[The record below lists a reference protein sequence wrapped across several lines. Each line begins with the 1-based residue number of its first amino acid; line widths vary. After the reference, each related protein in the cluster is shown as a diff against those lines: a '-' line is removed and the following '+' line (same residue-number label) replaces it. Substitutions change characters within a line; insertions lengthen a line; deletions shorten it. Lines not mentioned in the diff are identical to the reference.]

1 MKAEDIIVDALIAA
15 SRTLG
20 EETEKL
26 LREKGREEEGNGKV
40 VMDAILSNLDYAR
53 SLSIPLCQD
62 TGMLWCWIEVGSEAR
77 FDMAKLDKMLDR
89 SAKRA
94 FRKGLFRTSV
104 VSDVMGERK
113 NTGNNM
119 PIIKNYSISDGSD
132 IVLHFLLKGFGSENC
147 SGVRMLNPTAGR
159 EGVVEAVLDVMA
171 KAGAKPCP
179 PVFLGVGVG
188 GTMDKAALISKEAF
202 FIRRKESS
210 LEKDIRERINA
221 QGSGPGG
228 LGGRNTCMRVY
239 LKEECTHIAGL
250 PVAVTVNCWAERK
263 TEVVLKGGYDGED
276 ADSAQ

>member
-1 MKAEDIIVDALIAA
+1 MKAEEVIIDAVIEA
-15 SRTLG
+15 SRKLPLDAVKAL
-20 EETEKL
+20 EKAY
-26 LREKGREEEGNGKV
+26 EEEEGNSKV
-40 VMDAILSNLDYAR
+40 VLKAILDDLDLAG
-53 SLSIPLCQD
+53 SLEIPLCQD
-62 TGMLWCWIEVGSEAR
+62 TGMMWCWAEIGRNARVDIVKLEKLIETSL
-77 FDMAKLDKMLDR
+77 AK
-89 SAKRA
+89 A
-94 FRKGLFRTSV
+94 FKKGLFRTSV
-104 VSDVMGERK
+104 VRDVMGERN
-113 NTGNNM
+113 NTGDNL
-119 PIIKNYSISDGSD
+119 PPVINYSLTSGSD
-132 IVLHFLLKGFGSENC
+132 ITLHFLLKGFGSANC
-147 SGVRMLNPTAGR
+147 SSLTMLNPTAGK
-159 EGVVEAVLDVMA
+159 EGVIEAVVDTMK

-210 LEKDIRERINA
+210 LEKEIRERINA